1 MDTGKTG
8 GSTDHCRGLKDSYW
22 SVLPTAEGNHQ
33 FLWVKRFNSPVASN
47 PFYWPVPDRLMA

>member
-33 FLWVKRFNSPVASN
+33 FL
-47 PFYWPVPDRLMA
+47 